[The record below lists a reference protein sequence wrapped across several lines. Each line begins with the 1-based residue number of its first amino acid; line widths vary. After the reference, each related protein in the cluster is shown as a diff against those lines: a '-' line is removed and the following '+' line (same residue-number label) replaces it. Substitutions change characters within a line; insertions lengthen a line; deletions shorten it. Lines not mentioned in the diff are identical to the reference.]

1 MLLFRGQFISL
12 ILLPRVQIYIQICC
26 SPCSPIVKQSYVSCI
41 DKMFLLHPIT
51 SVAVHCCSQ
60 SIHIP
65 ISWFLLHFK
74 SFVLAHRQ
82 VSTHLLAHSNLQ
94 PANKFFS
101 PLFCAPS
108 SGSHHEQETLNSGFH
123 FHHKSPTHWM
133 LSSAAWDPPVT
144 RKFTSCLVLVWAGT
158 ELIFFIVAPMVL
170 CFGLVTKTA

>member
-12 ILLPRVQIYIQICC
+12 ILLPGIQIYFQICC

-94 PANKFFS
+94 PANQFFS
-101 PLFCAPS
+101 PLFSVHHPLALTMSRKPLTQVFIS
-108 SGSHHEQETLNSGFH
+108 TISHLLTG
-123 FHHKSPTHWM
+123 
-133 LSSAAWDPPVT
+133 
-144 RKFTSCLVLVWAGT
+144 C
-158 ELIFFIVAPMVL
+158 
-170 CFGLVTKTA
+170 